1 MAGVSVLKILKW
13 LKRENS
19 GLARTTLEHAKY
31 EERLGHDVAVREPQG
46 QLLWGQACEPDIHT
60 IHSQLGPEHY
70 HDRKPKI
77 MVMHGEPLSSVGN
90 GISFKAV
97 VDLAPLMDAF
107 ICMRQAELPV
117 WSLLKR
123 TFYVPKG
130 VDLEVFTPIAGVEK
144 LEGEPSVLVYE
155 NIRGIRNPLYTV
167 CAMVQV
173 LKAFPKARLHLYNVN
188 DQKMRD
194 TFGAFVKQSK
204 LWTYVRS
211 LKGAVKQAEVP
222 ALLNRAD
229 MVVSSLYPLS
239 ARGIESLA
247 CGKAYV
253 SAGYD
258 GGDGDY
264 PWIVPTYSV
273 EAFATTMIQCW
284 ENYGQVD
291 YRAYAERYH
300 DEAES
305 AKQRCALYERYL

>member
-1 MAGVSVLKILKW
+1 M
-13 LKRENS
+13 KREQS
-19 GLARTTLEHAKY
+19 GLARTTLEHAKF
-31 EERLGHDVAVREPQG
+31 EERLGHQVAIREPGG
-46 QLLWGQACEPDIHT
+46 QLLWGQPFEPDILT
-60 IHSQLGPEHY
+60 IHSQCSPEYY
-70 HDRKPKI
+70 HAGIPKI

-107 ICMRQAELPV
+107 ICMRRGELPV
-117 WSLLKR
+117 WSLIKR

-155 NIRGIRNPLYTV
+155 NIRHTRNPLYIV
-167 CAMVQV
+167 CAMQQV
-173 LKAFPKARLHLYNVN
+173 LKAFPKARLHLYNVT
-188 DQKMRD
+188 DQKMQD
-194 TFGAFVKQSK
+194 TFGAFVKHSK
-204 LWTYVRS
+204 LWTFLRS

-222 ALLNRAD
+222 GLLNRAD
-229 MVVSSLYPLS
+229 IVVSGLYPLS
-239 ARGIESLA
+239 ARGIEALA

-264 PWIVPTYSV
+264 PWIVPQYSV
-273 EAFATTMIQCW
+273 EAFAATLVKCA
-284 ENYGQVD
+284 ENYDTVN
-291 YRAYAERYH
+291 YRQYAERYH

-305 AKQRCALYERYL
+305 STQRCALYEKYL